1 MPDNKDNKDER
12 FDDFVFSQ
20 SALQDYS
27 DCQRR
32 FELRYLLD
40 VRWPA
45 QETAQALQYEAGQ
58 QKGQEFHHLAHQHAL
73 GVPAEVLAATINDD
87 ELRTWWAR
95 YLTWQAEHL
104 PVERY
109 PELTLTTPVGEL
121 MLMAKYDVVAKLA
134 DSTFLIVDWKTGR
147 PQKRARLAEKMQTI
161 VYPFVLAKAGDWLN
175 DGQPIPPDR
184 IRFVYWF
191 AESGETIEFKLNS
204 EELQKNEAFLT
215 SRLNKITTSF
225 NFDLATDERR
235 CRFCAYRSLCERG
248 EVPGDLDELE
258 DEELPGGISFDLDE
272 IEEIAF

>member
-1 MPDNKDNKDER
+1 MSDDKFE
-12 FDDFVFSQ
+12 DFVFSQ
-20 SALQDYS
+20 SALQDYT
-27 DCQRR
+27 DCPRR

-58 QKGQEFHHLAHQHAL
+58 QQGQAFHHLAHQHAL
-73 GVPAEVLAATINDD
+73 GVPAEALTPTINDD
-87 ELRTWWAR
+87 ELRVWWQR
-95 YLTWQAEHL
+95 YLNWQATNL
-104 PVERY
+104 PAERF
-109 PELTLTTPVGEL
+109 PELTLTTSVGEW

-134 DSTFLIVDWKTGR
+134 DGTFLIVDWKTGR

-175 DGQPIPPDR
+175 DNQPISPDR

-191 AESGETIEFKLNS
+191 AESGETIEFKFS
-204 EELQKNEAFLT
+204 DEELKKNEERLT
-215 SRLNKITTSF
+215 SLLNEITTSF
-225 NFDLATDERR
+225 NFEKTTDERR

-258 DEELPGGISFDLDE
+258 DEELLGNIALDLDE